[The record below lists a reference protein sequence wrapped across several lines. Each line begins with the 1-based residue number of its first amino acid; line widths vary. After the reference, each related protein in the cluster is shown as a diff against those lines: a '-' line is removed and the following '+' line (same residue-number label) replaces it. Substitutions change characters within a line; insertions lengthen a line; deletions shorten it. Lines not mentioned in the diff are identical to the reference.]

1 MRKWWAIGI
10 FIIVFLIAALAFFL
24 FPRTAADSV
33 TLVEA
38 TAAIEEQYGGTVEN
52 TSETEEFYQI
62 EFSREDGQYLATV
75 SRADGQVATL
85 ELVESAPVQQISE
98 EEASQAA
105 LAAESGE
112 LDGIEY
118 DQESNSYQVAITSET
133 EQKTL
138 TISAEDGEVLDVQK
152 EPLEPQAEP
161 SESPDAPPPDANEEP
176 ERIISQDAAIAIA
189 KETLNGTVDEI
200 EFIQTADGGYYLV
213 EIDHEATER
222 EATIQIHAI
231 RGETMT
237 VEWDD

>member
-10 FIIVFLIAALAFFL
+10 FIVVFLIAALAFFL

-33 TLVEA
+33 TLLEA
-38 TAAIEEQYGGTVEN
+38 TASIEEQYGGTVEN

-62 EFSREDGQYLATV
+62 EFSREDGQYLAAV

-98 EEASQAA
+98 DEASQAA

-118 DQESNSYQVAITSET
+118 VQESNSYQVAINSET
-133 EQKTL
+133 ERKTL

-152 EPLEPQAEP
+152 EQLEPQAEP
-161 SESPDAPPPDANEEP
+161 GESPDAPPPDTNEEP
-176 ERIISQDAAIAIA
+176 ERIISQEAAILIA

-200 EFIQTADGGYYLV
+200 EFIQTDDGGYYLV